1 MIFIPKRLLSPG
13 SSDKRPFLLY
23 NADQK
28 SYSLVP
34 RRDPNPPTPVDI
46 HVSTLNS

>member
-28 SYSLVP
+28 SSSPAP
-34 RRDPNPPTPVDI
+34 RHDPNLPTPIDI
-46 HVSTLNS
+46 HVCPL